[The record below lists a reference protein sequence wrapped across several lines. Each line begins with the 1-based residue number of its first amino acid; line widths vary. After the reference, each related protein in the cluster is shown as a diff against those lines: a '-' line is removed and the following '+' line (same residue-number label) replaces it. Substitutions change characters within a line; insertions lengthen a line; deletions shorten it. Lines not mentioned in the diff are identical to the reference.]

1 MDQPI
6 SAAAA
11 NRSFSQILRE
21 VRAGHSYVITAHGKS
36 VARIIPCPETDAARE
51 AARAALFQRLAEQ
64 QVTDVGRWR
73 RDALYER

>member
-1 MDQPI
+1 MSLDYSRVHHGPTI

-51 AARAALFQRLAEQ
+51 AAGRPYFSALPSSK
-64 QVTDVGRWR
+64 
-73 RDALYER
+73 